1 MKLKKISLAVLVI
14 CFCSSNLIAGIYSW
28 TDENGIKHYSN
39 TAPPQEAAVTEEIQA
54 SNSDEVANETA
65 VKQQNREVNKDSE
78 KKANDPVDKSMAL
91 RIAANAGRLEEVK
104 RLLSAGA
111 DINARAENGMTPLI
125 LASWRGHTKV
135 VELLLREGADV
146 DATTNIGTTA
156 LKFAT
161 ERGQKK
167 VIALLRSHGAR
178 E

>member
-1 MKLKKISLAVLVI
+1 MKRKKMSLAVLVI
-14 CFCSSNLIAGIYSW
+14 CLCSSNLIAGIYSW

-54 SNSDEVANETA
+54 SNSDEVADETA
-65 VKQQNREVNKDSE
+65 AKQQSGESKKDSLKTVNE
-78 KKANDPVDKSMAL
+78 PVDKSMAL
-91 RIAANAGRLEEVK
+91 RIAANAGNLEEVK
-104 RLLSAGA
+104 RLLSGGA
-111 DINARAENGMTPLI
+111 DIDARAENGMTPLI

-146 DATTNIGTTA
+146 NAETNIGTTA

-167 VIALLRSHGAR
+167 TIALLRSHGAR